1 MAAAVPIRPFR
12 PGDEAAL
19 RAVYFSAIHE
29 VARRDYS
36 QAQLD
41 AWAPAGFDAAL
52 WARRIQGIA
61 PFVALGA
68 DGVPIGYA
76 DIQPDGYIDHFFV
89 AGHAGGQGVG
99 GALMRRLLDRARQLG
114 VAALSSD
121 VSRTAQPFFARFGFE
136 VVEQRRPVVRGV
148 EIPNAL
154 MRRWLAPHERG
165 TPPASAPERSRAARV
180 GRRGVIAQGRDAGCT
195 IAVDAGADGAGYVV
209 RVDGGAPA
217 ELAVADRQ
225 VLARLFVEA
234 DWVVDWA

>member
-61 PFVALGA
+61 PFVTLGA

-99 GALMRRLLDRARQLG
+99 GALMRRLLDRARELG

-154 MRRWLAPHERG
+154 MRRWL
-165 TPPASAPERSRAARV
+165 
-180 GRRGVIAQGRDAGCT
+180 IAQGRDAGCT

-234 DWVVDWA
+234 DWVVDWS